1 MKPKLAIKYTLS
13 FAISMALAGAA
24 YAQTSEQDVNDG
36 AEAEGSL
43 EEVIVTGSRIRRDS
57 FTVTTPLVTLD
68 NDAISD
74 TGLGSMSEILVDQI
88 PQVFES
94 SSNMNSQSSV
104 SQTGLSTINLRQLGS
119 NRTLTLIDGRR
130 TVPNSYSG
138 SYVSLST
145 IPSSMV
151 QRVEIVTGGSS
162 ATYGSDAVAGVVN
175 IITQQDREGFGING
189 RYGWTPEGGGEEYT
203 INADYGLVFGDNRG
217 YMFIGAEYLDQ
228 EVIDQDD
235 RDRARWEANMEYDY
249 EEMCNTMLTENRYQC
264 MRDITREDWRNR
276 SDGIAGGVFE
286 EKSSGTQGY
295 WYDESGLRD
304 DWNEE
309 TYGIY
314 SQQFVK
320 LRIPNER
327 FNIAGKLTWDFSE
340 TTTGFF
346 QLHYNKTESV
356 NHKSPED
363 EYEGAYV
370 GYQDPLTG
378 ELSRIRPG
386 YIKIT
391 NPFAPP
397 EIAENAGSSI
407 SWDRR
412 MFEVGEIIT
421 NNERT
426 TLRSWAGL
434 QGTMFSDNWDW
445 EVSLGY
451 GEFEQKQV
459 RENEIDVF
467 KEAWALDAEYA
478 EDGVTIQCASAEA
491 RADGCV
497 PMNIFGVGSIS
508 KEAADY
514 IRVNPWI
521 STNLDQINAL
531 GYITGDLFNM
541 PAGPVATVFGL
552 EYRED
557 TLDLSTS
564 PGQSN
569 GGITFNIVPEFS
581 GAIDVM
587 EAFTEFSF
595 PLTQSLQMDISAR
608 VGDYSP
614 KGVDTVFSYTAGLMW
629 EVADGYHL
637 RGNFARAQR
646 APTITE
652 LMSPPRG
659 DYDSYNDICDGV
671 TATSTDE
678 GHANCRL
685 EPGIQAAIAADGE
698 FEDDNNA
705 YSPNAGNEN
714 LFEETGDTWTL
725 GFSMEPSFMNGFRFA
740 VDYYNITITDAI
752 GSFGNEMILYQC
764 YASDIAWGS
773 DNAFCG
779 DIQRDDE
786 GQVYELLQR
795 VYNLEET
802 FTDGVD
808 ITWDWIFDIGSAGDL
823 TWQGNYTHIFN
834 HETTFQTN
842 DGLETVSYNGQLDY
856 GIFEDVANTNLT
868 WRMDKW
874 RVRWGIKYKGEIIDH
889 QDRVDDYNDALAEND
904 ARCAAGEEGC
914 ISDPEKPKYL
924 WYPSYW
930 RHDLSVSYTM
940 DLSNRS
946 TLRLYGGV
954 KNIFNDMGPFIPVSG
969 EPYEGGVANFDS
981 KYDGGIGRF
990 VFIGAD
996 YRF

>member
-1 MKPKLAIKYTLS
+1 MRLRTT
-13 FAISMALAGAA
+13 ISYAFTFIFSLIFMGPVL
-24 YAQTSEQDVNDG
+24 AQTSEDTTEQEEEM
-36 AEAEGSL
+36 AL
-43 EEVIVTGSRIRRDS
+43 EEVIVTGSRIRRDGFNVS
-57 FTVTTPLVTLD
+57 TPLVQMETD
-68 NDAISD
+68 QIQD
-74 TGLGSMSEILVDQI
+74 TGLGSLSEILIDEI

-94 SSNMNSQSSV
+94 SSNTNSQSSV

-130 TVPNSYSG
+130 TVPSSYSG
-138 SYVSLST
+138 SYVSLSSV
-145 IPSSMV
+145 PSSMIE
-151 QRVEIVTGGSS
+151 RVEIITGGSS

-175 IITQQDREGFGING
+175 IITQQDRVGFGINA
-189 RYGWTPEGGGEEYT
+189 RYGWTPEGGGEEVT
-203 INADYGLVFGDNRG
+203 LDANYGLEFSDGRG
-217 YMFIGAEYLDQ
+217 YMFIAAEYLEQ

-235 RDRARWEANMEYDY
+235 RKRSRWESRHEYDY
-249 EEMCNTMLTENRYQC
+249 DQMCNTMLTENSYQC
-264 MRDITREDWRNR
+264 TRDISREDWRNR

-286 EKSSGTQGY
+286 EKSSGTKGY
-295 WYDESGLRD
+295 WYDENGLRD

-327 FNIAGKLTWDFSE
+327 YNLAGKVTWDFSDS
-340 TTTGFF
+340 TTGFF
-346 QLHYNKTESV
+346 QLHYNRTESV

-370 GYQDPLTG
+370 GYTDPVTG
-378 ELSRIRPG
+378 EFGRIRPG
-386 YIKIT
+386 YISID

-426 TLRSWAGL
+426 TLRAWTGL
-434 QGTMFSDNWDW
+434 QGTVFKGEWDW

-451 GEFEQKQV
+451 GDFEQQQY

-508 KEAADY
+508 PEAADY
-514 IRVNPWI
+514 IRVNPTI
-521 STNLDQINAL
+521 TAKLDQTNLL
-531 GYITGDLFNM
+531 GYMTGDLFDM

-564 PGQSN
+564 PGQAN
-569 GGITFNIVPEFS
+569 GGITFNIVPQFGGS
-581 GAIDVM
+581 IDVM

-595 PLTQSLQMDISAR
+595 PLAQSLRLDISAR
-608 VGDYSP
+608 VGEYSP
-614 KGVDTVFSYTAGLMW
+614 KGVGTVFSYTAGLMW

-671 TATSTDE
+671 TLTSTDE

-685 EPGIQAAIAADGE
+685 EPGIAAVIADGSE

-705 YSPNAGNEN
+705 YSPNAGNED

-725 GFSMEPSFMNGFRFA
+725 GFSMEPSFMNNFRLA
-740 VDYYNITITDAI
+740 IDYYNITITDAM
-752 GSFGNEMILYQC
+752 GSFGNEQILEQC
-764 YASDIAWGS
+764 YASDTPWGS
-773 DNAFCG
+773 DNPFCG

-786 GQVYELLQR
+786 GQVYEVLQR
-795 VYNLEET
+795 LYNLDET
-802 FTDGVD
+802 KTDGFD
-808 ITWDWIFDIGSAGDL
+808 ITFDWLFDIGKYGDL
-823 TWQGNYTHIFN
+823 NWRGNYTHIMS
-834 HETTFQTN
+834 HETTFTTN
-842 DGLETVSYNGQLDY
+842 DGHETVSYNGQLDY
-856 GIFEDVANTNLT
+856 GIFEDVGNTSLT
-868 WRMDKW
+868 WRTGGW
-874 RVRWGIKYKGEIIDH
+874 RVRWNVKYKGDIIDH
-889 QDRVDDYNDALAEND
+889 QDRVDDYNDALADND
-904 ARCAAGEEGC
+904 ARCAAGDADC
-914 ISDPEKPKYL
+914 VTNPEKPDYL

-930 RHDLSVSYTM
+930 RHDLSLSYLM
-940 DLSNRS
+940 ELRNNS
-946 TLRLYGGV
+946 TVRMYGGV
-954 KNIFNDMGPFIPVSG
+954 KNVFNDMGPFIPVSG

-981 KYDGGIGRF
+981 KWDGGIGRF
-990 VFIGAD
+990 VFLGAE
-996 YRF
+996 YRFQ

>member
-1 MKPKLAIKYTLS
+1 MRRNTLS
-13 FAISMALAGAA
+13 FAISVALSLAFIGPVL
-24 YAQTSEQDVNDG
+24 AQTADAPDTSLLADG
-36 AEAEGSL
+36 VL

-57 FTVTTPLVTLD
+57 FNVSTPLVNME
-68 NDAISD
+68 NDQIQD
-74 TGLGSMSEILVDQI
+74 TGLGSLSEILVDEI

-94 SSNMNSQSSV
+94 SSNTNSQSSV

-130 TVPNSYSG
+130 SVPSSYSG

-145 IPSSMV
+145 IPSSLV
-151 QRVEIVTGGSS
+151 DRIEIITGGSS

-175 IITQQDREGFGING
+175 IITVSDRIGLTVNG
-189 RYGWTPEGGGEEYT
+189 RYGWTPEGGGGETT
-203 INADYGLVFGDNRG
+203 IDANYGLNFGDGRG
-217 YMFIGAEYLDQ
+217 YFFIGGEYMDQ
-228 EVIDQDD
+228 KVIDQHH

-249 EEMCNTMLTENRYQC
+249 DQMCNTMLTENRYQC

-286 EKSSGTQGY
+286 EKSSSTKGY
-295 WYDESGLRD
+295 WYDENGLRD

-320 LRIPNER
+320 LRIPNDR
-327 FNIAGKLTWDFSE
+327 YNLAAKATWDFSDS
-340 TTTGFF
+340 TTGFL
-346 QLHYNKTESV
+346 QVHYNRTTSV

-370 GYQDPLTG
+370 GYTDPITG

-412 MFEVGEIIT
+412 MFEVGEIVT
-421 NNERT
+421 NNERKT
-426 TLRSWAGL
+426 FRGWTGF
-434 QGTMFSDNWDW
+434 QGSMFSGEWDW
-445 EVSLGY
+445 EVSVGY
-451 GEFEQKQV
+451 GKFKQEQK

-491 RADGCV
+491 RADGCA

-508 KEAADY
+508 EAAADY
-514 IRVNPWI
+514 IRVNPTI
-521 STNLDQINAL
+521 TSKLDQVNVL
-531 GYITGDLFNM
+531 GYITGDLFDM

-552 EYRED
+552 EYRKD
-557 TLDLSTS
+557 KLDLMTS
-564 PGQSN
+564 PGQAN
-569 GGITFNIVPEFS
+569 GGITFNIVPQF
-581 GAIDVM
+581 GGDIDVM

-595 PLTQSLQMDISAR
+595 PLTEKLRADISAR
-608 VGDYSP
+608 VGNYSP

-671 TATSTDE
+671 TLTSTDE

-685 EPGIQAAIAADGE
+685 EPGIAAVIADGSE
-698 FEDDNNA
+698 FEDENNA
-705 YSPNAGNEN
+705 YSPNSGNED
-714 LFEETGDTWTL
+714 LFEETGDTWTI
-725 GFSMEPSFMNGFRFA
+725 GISMEPSFMNNFRLA
-740 VDYYNITITDAI
+740 IDYYNIKITDAV
-752 GSFGNEMILYQC
+752 GSYGNEQILFQC
-764 YASDIAWGS
+764 YASSAPWGS
-773 DNAFCG
+773 DNPFCG

-786 GQVYELLQR
+786 GQAFEILQR
-795 VYNLEET
+795 LYNLDET
-802 FTDGVD
+802 KTDGIDV
-808 ITWDWIFDIGSAGDL
+808 TFDWLFDIGEYGDL
-823 TWQGNYTHIFN
+823 SWRFNYTHIMN
-834 HETTFQTN
+834 HETTFTTN
-842 DGLETVSYNGQLDY
+842 DGKETVSYNGQLDY
-856 GIFEDVANTNLT
+856 GIFEDVANTSLT
-868 WRMDKW
+868 WRTGDW
-874 RVRWGIKYKGEIIDH
+874 RVRWNVKYKGEIIDH
-889 QDRVDDYNDALAEND
+889 QDRVDDYKDALADND
-904 ARCAAGEEGC
+904 ARCAAGSEDC
-914 ISDPEKPKYL
+914 ITNPEKPKYL

-930 RHDLSVSYTM
+930 RHDLSVSYNI
-940 DLSNRS
+940 DLKSDS

-954 KNIFNDMGPFIPVSG
+954 KNVFNDKGPFIPVSG
-969 EPYEGGVANFDS
+969 EPYEGGAANFDS
-981 KYDGGIGRF
+981 KYDGGFGRF
-990 VFIGAD
+990 VFLGAEWR
-996 YRF
+996 YY

>member
-1 MKPKLAIKYTLS
+1 MKPKLAIRYTLPL
-13 FAISMALAGAA
+13 AISMALAGQVM
-24 YAQTSEQDVNDG
+24 AQTDQAADTTPEADG
-36 AEAEGSL
+36 AV

-74 TGLGSMSEILVDQI
+74 TGLGSMSEILVDEI

-145 IPSSMV
+145 IPSSLV

-175 IITQQDREGFGING
+175 IITQQDKEGFGING

-203 INADYGLVFGDNRG
+203 IDAEYGLVFGDNRG

-228 EVIDQDD
+228 GVIDQDD
-235 RDRARWEANMEYDY
+235 RDRARWEANFEYDY
-249 EEMCNTMLTENRYQC
+249 DEMCNTMLTENSYQC
-264 MRDITREDWRNR
+264 MRDISPEDWRNR

-286 EKSSGTQGY
+286 EKSSGTKGY
-295 WYDESGLRD
+295 WYDENGLRD

-327 FNIAGKLTWDFSE
+327 FNIAGKVTWDFSE

-370 GYQDPLTG
+370 GYTDPVTG
-378 ELSRIRPG
+378 EFSRIRPG

-434 QGTMFSDNWDW
+434 QGTMFGDNWDW

-478 EDGVTIQCASAEA
+478 DDGVTIQCASAEA

-497 PMNIFGVGSIS
+497 PMNIFGIGSIS

-514 IRVNPWI
+514 IRVNPTI
-521 STNLDQINAL
+521 TTNLDQINAL

-557 TLDLSTS
+557 TLDLMTS
-564 PGQSN
+564 PEQAN
-569 GGITFNIVPEFS
+569 GGITFNIVPQFS
-581 GAIDVM
+581 GAIDVL

-595 PLTQSLQMDISAR
+595 PLTQSLQADVSAR
-608 VGDYSP
+608 VGNYSP

-652 LMSPPRG
+652 LMSPARG
-659 DYDSYNDICDGV
+659 DYDTYNDICDGV

-685 EPGIQAAIAADGE
+685 EPGIQAAIAADGV
-698 FEDDNNA
+698 FIDDNNA

-764 YASDIAWGS
+764 YASDTPWGA
-773 DNAFCG
+773 DNPFCG

-795 VYNLEET
+795 VYNLDET

-808 ITWDWIFDIGSAGDL
+808 ITWDWIFDMGSYGDL

-868 WRMDKW
+868 WRVDNW
-874 RVRWGIKYKGEIIDH
+874 RIRWGIKYKGEIIDH
-889 QDRVDDYNDALAEND
+889 QDRVDDYREALADND

-946 TLRLYGGV
+946 TLRLYGGI

-981 KYDGGIGRF
+981 KYDGGFGRF
-990 VFIGAD
+990 VFLGAD

>member
-1 MKPKLAIKYTLS
+1 MKPKLAIKYTLPL
-13 FAISMALAGAA
+13 AISMALAGQVM
-24 YAQTSEQDVNDG
+24 AQTDQAADTTP
-36 AEAEGSL
+36 EAEGAV

-74 TGLGSMSEILVDQI
+74 TGLGSMSEILVDEI

-145 IPSSMV
+145 IPSSLV

-175 IITQQDREGFGING
+175 IITQQDKEGFGING

-203 INADYGLVFGDNRG
+203 IDAEYGLVFGDNRG

-235 RDRARWEANMEYDY
+235 RDRARWEANFEYDY
-249 EEMCNTMLTENRYQC
+249 EQMCNTMLTENSYQC
-264 MRDITREDWRNR
+264 MRDISPEDWRNR

-286 EKSSGTQGY
+286 EKSSGTKGY
-295 WYDESGLRD
+295 WYDENGLRD

-327 FNIAGKLTWDFSE
+327 FNIAGKVTWDFSE

-346 QLHYNKTESV
+346 QFHYNKTESV

-370 GYQDPLTG
+370 GYQDPVTG

-386 YIKIT
+386 FIKIT

-426 TLRSWAGL
+426 TMRSWAGL
-434 QGTMFSDNWDW
+434 QGTLFSDNWDW

-497 PMNIFGVGSIS
+497 PMNIFGIGSIS

-521 STNLDQINAL
+521 TTNLDQINAL

-541 PAGPVATVFGL
+541 PAGAVATVFGL
-552 EYRED
+552 EYRKD
-557 TLDLSTS
+557 TLDLRTS
-564 PGQSN
+564 PGQRN

-581 GAIDVM
+581 GDIDVM

-595 PLTQSLQMDISAR
+595 PLTKSLQADVSAR
-608 VGDYSP
+608 IGEYSP
-614 KGVDTVFSYTAGLMW
+614 KGVNTVFSYTAGLMW

-685 EPGIQAAIAADGE
+685 EPGIQAAIAAEGV

-725 GFSMEPSFMNGFRFA
+725 GFSMEPSFMNGFRLA

-752 GSFGNEMILYQC
+752 GSFGNEMILFQC
-764 YASDIAWGS
+764 YASDTPWGA
-773 DNAFCG
+773 DNPFCG
-779 DIQRDDE
+779 DIKRDDD

-795 VYNLEET
+795 VYNLDET

-808 ITWDWIFDIGSAGDL
+808 ITWDWIFDIGGYGDL

-868 WRMDKW
+868 WRFDNW
-874 RVRWGIKYKGEIIDH
+874 RIRWGIKYKGEIIDH
-889 QDRVDDYNDALAEND
+889 QDRVDDYKEALADND

-914 ISDPEKPKYL
+914 ISNPERPKYL

-981 KYDGGIGRF
+981 KYDGGFGRF
-990 VFIGAD
+990 VFLGAD